1 MKESSLRKTLLI
13 CALLALAFT
22 YAFSQKEHIRINY
35 NDYGV
40 QDVAF
45 KKRKFF
51 VTSEFDDGP
60 YLVEQDHRLTS
71 YSIKQGDLH
80 VEEVA
85 NSAHLP
91 MAYAANQVDTFNN
104 VARIAAISDLHGQLD
119 IFEQL
124 LIANGI
130 MDNQRNWI
138 FADGHLVITGDI
150 FAHGDTVTETL
161 WLVYKLE
168 KQAQHAGGKLHYLL
182 GNHEYKVLRGEYE
195 FAHLKYIESMQLI
208 GRDLKSLLG
217 KNTVLGQWLRSKST
231 IIKINDFV
239 FVHGGV
245 HQDYLDLQLSL
256 EQANQL
262 FRHSIGVDQ
271 SELKSDR
278 VLNILHGK
286 TGPVWYRGLLTNK
299 ELPQAHIEHLLEQ
312 LNAKKIV
319 FGHTSVDQIETRHN
333 NKVIAIDSSIKK
345 GEKGEIL
352 LWHNEQFLSGDMMG
366 TQSRLF

>member
-1 MKESSLRKTLLI
+1 MRIALLT

-45 KKRKFF
+45 KKWKFF

-60 YLVEQDHRLTS
+60 YLVEKDHRLNS
-71 YSIKQGDLH
+71 YSIKQGELQ
-80 VEEVA
+80 VGEA
-85 NSAHLP
+85 TNAARFRL
-91 MAYAANQVDTFNN
+91 AYAANQVDTFND
-104 VARIAAISDLHGQLD
+104 VVKIAAISDLHGQLD

-130 MDNQRNWI
+130 IDKQLNWAY
-138 FADGHLVITGDI
+138 ADGHLVITGDI
-150 FAHGDTVTETL
+150 FAKGDAVTETL

-168 KQAQHAGGKLHYLL
+168 KQAQRAGGKLHYLL
-182 GNHEYKVLRGEYE
+182 GNHEYQALRGEYE
-195 FAHLKYIESMQLI
+195 FAHIKYIESMQLI
-208 GRDLKSLLG
+208 GKDLKTLLG

-256 EQANQL
+256 EQANQI
-262 FRHSIGVDQ
+262 FRHSIGVGK

-299 ELPQAHIEHLLEQ
+299 ELPQAQIEHILEQ

-319 FGHTSVDQIETRHN
+319 FGHTSVSQIETRHN

-352 LWHNEQFLSGDMMG
+352 LWHDEQFLFGNMMG